1 MNKYHLSYNRAVDSI
16 IEKKGKSVLF
26 RQIDEKK
33 QDVIFRYSEIKA
45 RIEKTRDLMKQ
56 TGITPGCRVAVI
68 SEHSPFALFTDLVLA
83 YIGVKAVLI
92 DAGLPAEDI
101 RKLCADADVSGLIVS
116 KSKLSVVSDEEMK
129 DVPVFQMEADYSF
142 SHMPDSLQKAK
153 HIYPRSDDDVIAII
167 FSSGTT
173 GITKGVE
180 VTYRS
185 ILYTTK
191 WCRDYDIVTSE
202 TRHLNVIP
210 ANHIAGYSTGT
221 ACILLG
227 SEMGFISEVSSSALL
242 YALQSFDPRNFIMI
256 PKVYEVMMEKIK
268 GELAKQKA
276 PVRAYAKFAMK
287 TCSVVRK
294 ATGYKL
300 RFLTKPIWKK
310 AFGRNMLIVG
320 SGTAPCKQEIVE
332 FYLDLGMNF
341 MDVYGSTEC
350 GVPITSTNVFEK
362 YPLYGSGKITE
373 LPYVKIRIADPDNE
387 GVGEVRIKSKLMM
400 KGYFKDPEL
409 TKAAFDAEGYFC
421 TGDLG
426 FVDKQKN
433 LHIIGRIKESIVL
446 KNGKKV
452 SPAEVDE
459 RYRPVCGEINIA
471 ACGIPNS
478 DGTDEIHLFM
488 EHEGHSDQEILL
500 AINAV
505 RSISDKESVYRRLNG
520 IHVVD
525 KLPTTSIG
533 KVKRYLLKD
542 MIGNTVKNTEL
553 IPEEAVSDK
562 LLAILHKYVPD
573 SAEIRSSDKLIN
585 DLNMDSLAL
594 FSLCADVQEQ
604 YGTDIT
610 NKMTNDLTVSGLE
623 YLIGSDG
630 SNTSVAYDIKQYPL
644 EKTAA
649 DIWLLKQFADLSSRK
664 WDMKF
669 YGLENIPA
677 NGGFILCPNHESHLD
692 TMWIVSALYLNGID
706 VISRCS
712 CMGAE
717 YVMNSKILGKGFRA
731 LGGIPVDRTGNPAP
745 ALKRAEEYISEHS
758 DTVFMIH
765 PEGTRTRDGR
775 LGKFKNG
782 AAALALGTNTP
793 IIPVCING
801 AREIFPP
808 DRKLPRLTG
817 KMPLEIHFGRPID
830 PAQKTPDE
838 ITGEIRSF
846 IVQCKKRRNHHD

>member
-1 MNKYHLSYNRAVDSI
+1 MNKYHLSYNRAADSI
-16 IEKKGKSVLF
+16 IAKKGNSVLF
-26 RQIDEKK
+26 RQIEEQKK
-33 QDVIFRYSEIKA
+33 DVIFRYSEVKEK
-45 RIEKTRDLMKQ
+45 IEQTRDLLHQ

-68 SEHSPFALFTDLVLA
+68 SEHSPYALFTDLVLA

-101 RKLCADADVSGLIVS
+101 RKLCADAEISGIIVS
-116 KSKLSVVSDEEMK
+116 KSKQTVLSEEEMK
-129 DVPVFQMEADYSF
+129 NVPVFQMEADYSY
-142 SHMPDSLQKAK
+142 SHLPDSLQAAK

-173 GITKGVE
+173 GVTKGVE

-227 SEMGFISEVSSSALL
+227 SEMGFISEISSSALL
-242 YALQSFDPRNFIMI
+242 YALQSFNPRNFIMI

-268 GELAKQKA
+268 GELAKQPA
-276 PVRAYAKFAMK
+276 PVRAYANFAMK

-294 ATGYKL
+294 TTGYKL
-300 RFLTKPIWKK
+300 RSLTKPIWKK
-310 AFGRNMLIVG
+310 AFGTNMLIVG
-320 SGTAPCKQEIVE
+320 SGTAPCKQVIVE

-373 LPYVKIRIADPDNE
+373 LPYVKIRIANPDHD
-387 GVGEVRIKSKLMM
+387 GVGEVRIKSKMMM
-400 KGYFKDPEL
+400 KGYFHDPEL
-409 TKAAFDAEGYFC
+409 TKAAFDPEGYFC

-426 FVDKQKN
+426 FVDRKNN
-433 LHIIGRIKESIVL
+433 LHIIGRMKESIVL

-452 SPAEVDE
+452 SPADVDE
-459 RYRPVCGEINIA
+459 RYRPVCGEIGIA

-488 EHEGHSDQEILL
+488 EHEGHSDQEILH

-505 RSISDKESVYRRLNG
+505 RSISDRESVYRRLNG

-542 MIGNTVKNTEL
+542 MIGNAVTKNE
-553 IPEEAVSDK
+553 PEQDEAVSDK
-562 LLAILHKYVPD
+562 LLAILRKYVPD
-573 SAEIRSSDKLIN
+573 SAEIHSSDKLID

-594 FSLCADVQEQ
+594 FSLCSDVQAQ

-610 NKMTNDLTVSGLE
+610 EKMTNDLTVCGLE
-623 YLIGSDG
+623 YLIGSGGTD
-630 SNTSVAYDIKQYPL
+630 TSAAYDIRQYPL
-644 EKTAA
+644 QKSAA
-649 DIWLLKQFADLSSRK
+649 DIRMLKQFAEFSSRK
-664 WDMKF
+664 WSMRIF
-669 YGLENIPA
+669 GLEHIPDS
-677 NGGFILCPNHESHLD
+677 GRFILCPNHESHLD

-706 VISRCS
+706 VIERCS

-745 ALKRAEEYISEHS
+745 ALKRAAEYISEHG
-758 DTVFMIH
+758 DAVFMIH

-775 LGKFKNG
+775 LGTFKNG
-782 AAALALGTNTP
+782 AAALAMDTDTP
-793 IIPVCING
+793 VIPVCING

-808 DRKLPRLTG
+808 ERKLPQLSGRL
-817 KMPLEIHFGRPID
+817 PLEIHFGKPID
-830 PAQKTPDE
+830 PAQKTADE
-838 ITGEIRSF
+838 ITGEIRMF
-846 IVQCKKRRNHHD
+846 IVQCKKKWNQHK